1 MINAVCNSP
10 SWSSPSRESPAGAF
24 EPWHSP
30 EGSLRDDI
38 LPRGTLR
45 HACPHREIVRNDLSG
60 MVFSLMRLSI
70 VKLSGM
76 DALSQSSPS
85 WDSPT
90 WTPHYELWPHLQALQ
105 KAESSTLLHAGGALI
120 DAKPV
125 SVEAPGHPKST
136 QNRSGD
142 SFGMP

>member
-45 HACPHREIVRNDLSG
+45 HACPHREIVRNDLSS
-60 MVFSLMRLSI
+60 MVFSLVGLSI

-85 WDSPT
+85 CT
-90 WTPHYELWPHLQALQ
+90 LRHGPHYELRPHLQALQ

-120 DAKPV
+120 NAKPF
-125 SVEAPGHPKST
+125 SVEAPGHPKSI

-142 SFGMP
+142 PFGTP